1 MMKIPTAG
9 NALRAMDRPCGFD
22 WNFGASE
29 FTDGEF
35 LIGVGVLLNQMIDG
49 ARSG

>member
-29 FTDGEF
+29 FTDGGIVDLW
-35 LIGVGVLLNQMIDG
+35 LIGILFPLS
-49 ARSG
+49 RE